1 MAAEVSGGVMGV
13 KSSPDNCLTF
23 LSILRF
29 VGFVLCMMGLVN
41 CLLKWFAI
49 CLFEVAILLS
59 NLIDLLV
66 SCGGFLPCKDLRVL

>member
-13 KSSPDNCLTF
+13 KSSRDNCLTF

-41 CLLKWFAI
+41 CLLK
-49 CLFEVAILLS
+49 
-59 NLIDLLV
+59 
-66 SCGGFLPCKDLRVL
+66 